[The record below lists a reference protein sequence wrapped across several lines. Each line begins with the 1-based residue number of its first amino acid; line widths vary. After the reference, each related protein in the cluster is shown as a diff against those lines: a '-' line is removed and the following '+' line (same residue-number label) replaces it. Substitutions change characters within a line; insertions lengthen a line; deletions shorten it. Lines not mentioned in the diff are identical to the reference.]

1 MNINDFKY
9 TCCHLYVIFEIVYV
23 LHDVTQYFFAYR
35 VFLSMML
42 THVIL
47 GFWWKAHPLG
57 LSIVQVVEFLRDQW
71 RGLIYMCKHH
81 MRNRSNMKNISKS
94 NDLNFRYESQNINSL
109 QAYVIDFCRFYLI
122 GPSYKRFTC
131 WQVTLWNKEW
141 HG

>member
-1 MNINDFKY
+1 MLSLVCYLWNCLRIAWCYPICF
-9 TCCHLYVIFEIVYV
+9 
-23 LHDVTQYFFAYR
+23 LHIGFF
-35 VFLSMML
+35 FLSMML

-71 RGLIYMCKHH
+71 RGLIYTCKHH
-81 MRNRSNMKNISKS
+81 MRNHSNMKNISKS
-94 NDLNFRYESQNINSL
+94 NDLNFRYVSQNINSL